1 MQSHGASELSRK
13 LGMTKNMVYRA
24 LTTLLSHGYVVR
36 DPSGSRYQ
44 LGHRAAES
52 GRFGFTDLDVPSL
65 CAPFARQLVAISG
78 ETVSLV
84 VPIGRSNVVISGVEG
99 PGPIARGVP
108 LRRLNPMHASSASR
122 TILAHLTDEAR
133 G

>member
-1 MQSHGASELSRK
+1 
-13 LGMTKNMVYRA
+13 MTKAPPTRGFRA
-24 LTTLLSHGYVVR
+24 DRTLLSHGYVVR

-84 VPIGRSNVVISGVEG
+84 GPIGRSNVVS
-99 PGPIARGVP
+99 A
-108 LRRLNPMHASSASR
+108 ASR
-122 TILAHLTDEAR
+122 VPDR
-133 G
+133 

>member
-1 MQSHGASELSRK
+1 MGDSTTPVLAGAGL
-13 LGMTKNMVYRA
+13 TKPASSPPIPSADR
-24 LTTLLSHGYVVR
+24 TLLSHGYVVR

-84 VPIGRSNVVISGVEG
+84 VPIGRSNVVIGGVEG
-99 PGPIARGVP
+99 PGPIARVVP
-108 LRRLNPMHASSASR
+108 LGRLNPDARKLRVPHHSRASDR
-122 TILAHLTDEAR
+122 
-133 G
+133 